1 MSNHFRDWTGAQ
13 IEEYNTRPK
22 HPGMAKRIEASM
34 ASELAPADHETGKHG
49 LQAQIMDWC
58 DAQWPR
64 WVYDFPRTDL
74 KSTLPL
80 GRHDATIWGP
90 FPTCY
95 CCETKAKGKK
105 QSEDQLVWATKMRAI
120 GWTVHVLY
128 SLEAFLALVQPALPQ
143 NPPERVQTHD

>member
-1 MSNHFRDWTGAQ
+1 MKTAFGDWTPRQVQEHNERHQQPGHTGQ
-13 IEEYNTRPK
+13 RPEPGPAGE
-22 HPGMAKRIEASM
+22 HPAAE
-34 ASELAPADHETGKHG
+34 HETGKHG
-49 LQAQIMDWC
+49 LQAQIIAWC

-95 CCETKAKGKK
+95 LIETKAKGKK
-105 QSEDQLVWATKMRAI
+105 QSEDQLIWATKMRAI
-120 GWTVHVLY
+120 GWTVHILY
-128 SLEAFLALVQPALPQ
+128 SLEAFLALVQPT
-143 NPPERVQTHD
+143 PPPATEHAQARD

>member
-1 MSNHFRDWTGAQ
+1 MSNPFRDLTPEQVEA
-13 IEEYNTRPK
+13 YNARPK
-22 HPGMAKRIEASM
+22 HPGQRPEPGTAGEH
-34 ASELAPADHETGKHG
+34 PAAEHETGKHG

-64 WVYDFPRTDL
+64 WLYDFPRTDL